1 MNIVLTTT
9 LSQPIYQF
17 LNEQATTKKT
27 TKKNI
32 LEEALRLYQ
41 KQQLEIQIKEGF
53 KDRKKEYQQI
63 AKEGRNA
70 QFKSFR
76 E

>member
-63 AKEGRNA
+63 AKE
-70 QFKSFR
+70 
-76 E
+76 